1 MLLIISR
8 LDTNAR
14 LSIRRRAIQI
24 ILIDRCQSFSPK
36 RMHMINGGVHTGVG
50 HVVDIPLV
58 EDTHGGSN
66 KVFRWVNSGVKMG
79 ILEW

>member
-1 MLLIISR
+1 MLPIISR

-14 LSIRRRAIQI
+14 LSIRRQI

-58 EDTHGGSN
+58 EDTHGDSN